1 MSPTRNDASL
11 DAAAGQPMLDQTLA
25 WAAIN
30 SGTGNLL
37 GLGAV
42 AGQLADAFSALPG
55 DLALVEADPVDSILP
70 DGTTRTAERGRNL
83 HLTVRPEAPVQLLL
97 TGHMD
102 TVFPVDH
109 PSSRSAPSTTDI
121 STAPASPT

>member
-11 DAAAGQPMLDQTLA
+11 DVAAGQPMLDQTLD

-30 SGTGNLL
+30 SGTGNLA

-42 AGQLADAFSALPG
+42 ADKLADAFAALPG
-55 DLALVEADPVDSILP
+55 KLALIEADPVESILP

-83 HLTVRPEAPVQLLL
+83 HLAVRPDAPVQLLL
-97 TGHMD
+97 TG
-102 TVFPVDH
+102 
-109 PSSRSAPSTTDI
+109 
-121 STAPASPT
+121 